1 MPEAPDEATRTGATP
16 ASQPVTLG
24 LSDDR
29 TMDKPG
35 VRPQPS
41 VLRICLRVLTYFRA
55 HWQLLLVG
63 LLLTG
68 LGIGAE
74 LLKPWPLKFI
84 IDTVLVDEAPASRV
98 DHTILAFLGA
108 DKAVLLAVLCVSIL
122 AVYLTASTLNLVSKY
137 LLVKASLRAL
147 TQVRCDLFRHL
158 QRLSLH
164 FHDRNRVGDSLYTLN
179 TNIYAIQGILCD
191 GAMPVLEASITV
203 IGMVVIM
210 LSLDWQ
216 LTLLSVATVPVQ
228 VLVTKYYAERIRQAS
243 SDFYSAEGNVSASA
257 EGILSSMRLVQ
268 AFAREEYEAEKFS
281 RKCQQSYS
289 SNLRLTM
296 TQLWS
301 GVVVSAVTAGSLGGV
316 TYVGA
321 SHASSGL
328 ISTGELI
335 VFMAY
340 LQMLYTPLQTL
351 SYSSWSVGWAVA
363 GAQRVFEVLATTE
376 DIHDMP
382 GAVAV
387 KQASGEITFREVGF
401 AYGPD
406 RPVFS
411 HLNFTVNPGETVAIV
426 GTSGVGKTTLL
437 SLMLRFYDP
446 TEGAILLDGIDIR
459 SMQLRSLREQISIV
473 LQDPILLGSTI
484 QENIAYGRLTAP
496 FEDIVEASKAAGAHD
511 FIMRLPEGYQTQVG
525 ERGIRLSVGQRQ
537 RIAIARAFL
546 KDAPILILDEP
557 TSALDLRT
565 EATVVESLDRLM
577 HGRTT
582 FVVTHRLSLA
592 RNASKVIAL
601 NPESLQIADSLA
613 DLLRHGPLYQEVYD
627 LQQSP
632 EPSVVV
638 ENPSIR

>member
-1 MPEAPDEATRTGATP
+1 
-16 ASQPVTLG
+16 
-24 LSDDR
+24 
-29 TMDKPG
+29 MDISN
-35 VRPQPS
+35 VRPQVS
-41 VLRICLRVLTYFRA
+41 SLSLCLRVMAYFRT
-55 HWQLLLVG
+55 HWQLLSVG

-68 LGIGAE
+68 LGIGTE

-84 IDTVLVDEAPASRV
+84 IDTVLVDEAPGSRI
-98 DHTILAFLGA
+98 DQAILSILGTH
-108 DKAVLLAVLCVSIL
+108 KPMLLAMLCVGVLVI
-122 AVYLTASTLNLVSKY
+122 YLSAGTLNLVSKY
-137 LLVKASLRAL
+137 LLVKTSLRVL

-158 QRLSLH
+158 QRLSLR
-164 FHDRNRVGDSLYTLN
+164 FHDRNRIGDSLYTLN
-179 TNIYAIQGILCD
+179 TNIYAIQGIFSD
-191 GAMPVLEASITV
+191 GFIPVLEASVTV

-210 LSLDWQ
+210 LRMDWQ
-216 LTLLSVATVPVQ
+216 LTLLSIATVPVQ
-228 VLVTKYYAERIRQAS
+228 VLVTKYYADRIRQAS
-243 SDFYSAEGNVSASA
+243 SDFHSAEGIVSASA
-257 EGILSSMRLVQ
+257 EGTLASVRLVQ

-301 GVVVSAVTAGSLGGV
+301 GVVVSGVTAGSLGSV

-321 SHASSGL
+321 SHALSGQ

-335 VFMAY
+335 VFLAY

-363 GAQRVFEVLATTE
+363 GAQRVFEILDTPE
-376 DIHDMP
+376 DINDMP
-382 GAVAV
+382 GAVALKRV
-387 KQASGEITFREVGF
+387 RGAIEFREIGF

-411 HLNFTVNPGETVAIV
+411 QLSFTIKPGERVAIV

-437 SLMLRFYDP
+437 SLLLRFYDP
-446 TEGAILLDGIDIR
+446 TAGAILLDGADIR
-459 SMQLRSLREQISIV
+459 TIQLQSLREQISIV

-484 QENIAYGRLTAP
+484 QENIAYGQLRAS
-496 FEDIVEASKAAGAHD
+496 FEAIVEAAKAAGAHD
-511 FIMRLPEGYQTQVG
+511 FIMRFPDGYNTEVG
-525 ERGIRLSVGQRQ
+525 ERGVRLSVGQRQ

-565 EATVVESLDRLM
+565 EATVAQSLERLM
-577 HGRTT
+577 RGRTT

-592 RNASKVIAL
+592 RKASKIIAL
-601 NPESLQIADSLA
+601 NQDSLQIADSLEE
-613 DLLRHGPLYQEVYD
+613 LLKHGPLYQEVYD
-627 LQQSP
+627 LRQSP
-632 EPSVVV
+632 ELGVML
-638 ENPSIR
+638 ENSSST

>member
-1 MPEAPDEATRTGATP
+1 MDTEIGRPK
-16 ASQPVTLG
+16 ASTFSL
-24 LSDDR
+24 
-29 TMDKPG
+29 
-35 VRPQPS
+35 
-41 VLRICLRVLTYFRA
+41 CLRVLAYFYT
-55 HWQLLLVG
+55 HWQLLTVG

-68 LGIGAE
+68 LGIGTE

-84 IDTVLVDEAPASRV
+84 IDTVLVGEASGSGA
-98 DHTILAFLGA
+98 DQAILALLGS
-108 DKAVLLAVLCVSIL
+108 DKALLLVALCAGIL
-122 AVYLTASTLNLVSKY
+122 IVYLTASTLSLVSKY
-137 LLVKASLRAL
+137 LLVKVSLRVL

-179 TNIYAIQGILCD
+179 TNIYAIQGIFND
-191 GAMPVLEASITV
+191 GFIPVLEASITV

-210 LSLDWQ
+210 LSMDWQ
-216 LTLLSVATVPVQ
+216 LTLLSIATVPVQ

-243 SDFYSAEGNVSASA
+243 SDFHSAEGNVSASA
-257 EGILSSMRLVQ
+257 EGILSSVRLVQ

-301 GVVVSAVTAGSLGGV
+301 GVVVSGVTAGSLGSV
-316 TYVGA
+316 TYMGA
-321 SHASSGL
+321 SHALGGQ
-328 ISTGELI
+328 ISTGELL
-335 VFMAY
+335 VFLAY

-363 GAQRVFEVLATTE
+363 GAQRIFETLDTPE
-376 DIHDMP
+376 DISDQP
-382 GAVAV
+382 GATEL
-387 KQASGEITFREVGF
+387 KRTHGEIVFRQVGF

-411 HLNFTVNPGETVAIV
+411 GLTFRVNPGDTVAIV
-426 GTSGVGKTTLL
+426 GTSGVGKTSLL
-437 SLMLRFYDP
+437 SLILRFYDP
-446 TEGAILLDGIDIR
+446 TEGTILLDGVDIR
-459 SMQLRSLREQISIV
+459 TIQLRSLREHISIV

-484 QENIAYGRLTAP
+484 QENIAYGQLDAS
-496 FEDIVEASKAAGAHD
+496 FDALVEASKAAGAHD
-511 FIMRLPEGYQTQVG
+511 FIMRLPNGYETQVG

-565 EATVVESLDRLM
+565 EATVVDSLYRLM
-577 HGRTT
+577 RGRTT

-592 RNASKVIAL
+592 RKASKVIAL
-601 NPESLQIADSLA
+601 NPESLTIADSLEE
-613 DLLRHGPLYQEVYD
+613 LLKNGPLYQEVYD
-627 LQQSP
+627 LHQSTDAILNL
-632 EPSVVV
+632 EHPS
-638 ENPSIR
+638 SK